1 MRKLVAVIICCF
13 VLATGY
19 IAFVIAERQTALQKF
34 ARYNDSWAVS
44 QTVAEYLRLQNK
56 LAVFALSPGKID
68 RDELQLRL
76 DIMLSRL
83 ELLKQGN
90 LGAFI
95 NEKQQWRDIVNR
107 LDAILARLEQ
117 QMDNLQPA
125 DIPDLLSSMSALDAP
140 MTTLASSSVAYD
152 VNLIDTAHEDV
163 RKLHIVYTALAGG
176 LILCGIALV
185 ILLLRQN
192 DLLNRAQKSMR
203 GLTDDLRAA
212 TLELQAK
219 NVRLEHDAYHDALTG
234 LPNRALFRQELIE
247 RLRRSFGGTGTT
259 AILLLDLDGFKDVND
274 TLGHDAGDALLQA
287 VAQRLSA
294 IGGDYDMVCRLG
306 GDEFAVVSD
315 DLNEDAARRL
325 ASKLIDQ
332 ISRTYQLGEQEVK
345 IGTCIGIAIS
355 HGAVDADELFKRADL
370 ALYEAKAIGPG
381 RASVFKVRMQ
391 KQLTEKKS
399 FEADLQTALQ
409 NDEMEVY
416 YQPQVATQ
424 TRKLCGFEALLRWKH
439 PLRGDVPPSVFIP
452 VAERTGLIHS
462 LGKWVMETACREA
475 MGWDEDMKV
484 AVNLSPVQFHS
495 ANLIQNVMG
504 ALEKSGLEPSRL
516 ELEITESILLNKSDQ
531 TINTLTR
538 LKDVGIKIAMD
549 DFGTGYSSLA
559 NLRGVPFDKIKIDRS
574 FLRDITS
581 DRDALAIVEF
591 VVGVGRSLRM
601 TTIAEGIETE
611 EQYECVRRLGCD
623 QVQGYLISRPLPA
636 KELVAWSSV

>member
-1 MRKLVAVIICCF
+1 MAVIICCF

-56 LAVFALSPGKID
+56 LAVFALNPGRID

-95 NEKQQWRDIVNR
+95 NEKQQWRDLVTR
-107 LDAILARLEQ
+107 LDAVLARLEQ
-117 QMDNLQPA
+117 RVNTLDPA
-125 DIPDLLSSMSALDAP
+125 EVPDLLATMSALDAP

-274 TLGHDAGDALLQA
+274 TLGHSVGDELLVDIARRLTGRVREQDL
-287 VAQRLSA
+287 VA
-294 IGGDYDMVCRLG
+294 RLG
-306 GDEFAVVSD
+306 GDEFALLV
-315 DLNEDAARRL
+315 E
-325 ASKLIDQ
+325 
-332 ISRTYQLGEQEVK
+332 G
-345 IGTCIGIAIS
+345 
-355 HGAVDADELFKRADL
+355 VDASTLHEYTTRILDSITAPFTLAHGHSVHVTTSIGVRTFTRPITPAEALRDADT
-370 ALYEAKAIGPG
+370 ALYRAKTAGKNQ
-381 RASVFKVRMQ
+381 AAF
-391 KQLTEKKS
+391 
-399 FEADLQTALQ
+399 FES
-409 NDEMEVY
+409 
-416 YQPQVATQ
+416 TQ
-424 TRKLCGFEALLRWKH
+424 
-439 PLRGDVPPSVFIP
+439 
-452 VAERTGLIHS
+452 
-462 LGKWVMETACREA
+462 
-475 MGWDEDMKV
+475 
-484 AVNLSPVQFHS
+484 
-495 ANLIQNVMG
+495 
-504 ALEKSGLEPSRL
+504 
-516 ELEITESILLNKSDQ
+516 
-531 TINTLTR
+531 
-538 LKDVGIKIAMD
+538 
-549 DFGTGYSSLA
+549 
-559 NLRGVPFDKIKIDRS
+559 
-574 FLRDITS
+574 
-581 DRDALAIVEF
+581 
-591 VVGVGRSLRM
+591 
-601 TTIAEGIETE
+601 
-611 EQYECVRRLGCD
+611 
-623 QVQGYLISRPLPA
+623 
-636 KELVAWSSV
+636 

>member
-95 NEKQQWRDIVNR
+95 NEKQQWRDLVTQLNAVLADLEQRVNR
-107 LDAILARLEQ
+107 LEPSDV
-117 QMDNLQPA
+117 PA
-125 DIPDLLSSMSALDAP
+125 MLSAMSALDAP

-234 LPNRALFRQELIE
+234 LPNRSLFRQELIE
-247 RLRRSFGGTGTT
+247 RLRRSFGGSGTT

-287 VAQRLSA
+287 VAQRLS
-294 IGGDYDMVCRLG
+294 
-306 GDEFAVVSD
+306 
-315 DLNEDAARRL
+315 
-325 ASKLIDQ
+325 
-332 ISRTYQLGEQEVK
+332 
-345 IGTCIGIAIS
+345 
-355 HGAVDADELFKRADL
+355 
-370 ALYEAKAIGPG
+370 
-381 RASVFKVRMQ
+381 
-391 KQLTEKKS
+391 
-399 FEADLQTALQ
+399 
-409 NDEMEVY
+409 
-416 YQPQVATQ
+416 
-424 TRKLCGFEALLRWKH
+424 
-439 PLRGDVPPSVFIP
+439 
-452 VAERTGLIHS
+452 
-462 LGKWVMETACREA
+462 
-475 MGWDEDMKV
+475 
-484 AVNLSPVQFHS
+484 
-495 ANLIQNVMG
+495 
-504 ALEKSGLEPSRL
+504 
-516 ELEITESILLNKSDQ
+516 
-531 TINTLTR
+531 
-538 LKDVGIKIAMD
+538 
-549 DFGTGYSSLA
+549 
-559 NLRGVPFDKIKIDRS
+559 
-574 FLRDITS
+574 
-581 DRDALAIVEF
+581 
-591 VVGVGRSLRM
+591 
-601 TTIAEGIETE
+601 
-611 EQYECVRRLGCD
+611 
-623 QVQGYLISRPLPA
+623 
-636 KELVAWSSV
+636 